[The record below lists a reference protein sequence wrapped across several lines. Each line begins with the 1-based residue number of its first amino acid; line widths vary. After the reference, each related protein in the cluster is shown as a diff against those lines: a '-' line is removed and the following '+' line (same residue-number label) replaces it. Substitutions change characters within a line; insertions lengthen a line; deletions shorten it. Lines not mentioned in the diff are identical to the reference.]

1 MKRALLLALLVQ
13 LAACAQQPS
22 SQGKDTEVLE
32 SANPRARVHTEL
44 AAQYYARRQYPVA
57 LQELH
62 EALQSDAGYAPAY
75 NMLGLV
81 HAALLEDKEADN
93 SFRKALELA
102 PQYSE
107 AHNNYGQFL
116 CATKRRPEAMDHF
129 ELAWKNPL
137 YGNPEKS
144 LANAGYCV
152 LRHGEVAE
160 AERYAQR
167 ALVRA
172 PGQPLALA
180 ILAEIHYR
188 RGNAAMARS
197 VLRQLEAQGPL
208 DVGALWLGVR
218 VERAAGNRE
227 AEANYG
233 LQLRR
238 RYPDSQEAAWLL
250 GGQYDMPGGR
260 P

>member
-1 MKRALLLALLVQ
+1 MKRALLLVLLFQ

-22 SQGKDTEVLE
+22 SQGKDTEILE

-57 LQELH
+57 LQELR
-62 EALQSDAGYAPAY
+62 ESLQSDAAYAPAY

-81 HAALLEDKEADN
+81 HAALLEEREADD
-93 SFRKALELA
+93 SFRRALDLA

-116 CATKRRPEAMDHF
+116 CATKRRAEAMEHF
-129 ELAWKNPL
+129 EQAWKNPL
-137 YGNPEKS
+137 YGNPEKA
-144 LANAGYCV
+144 LANAGFCI
-152 LRHGEVAE
+152 LRQGDTAE

-167 ALVRA
+167 ALVRM

-180 ILAEIHYR
+180 VLAEIQLL
-188 RGNAAMARS
+188 RGNTAMARTM
-197 VLRQLEAQGPL
+197 LRQLETQGPL
-208 DVGALWLGVR
+208 DAGALWLGIR

-227 AEANYG
+227 AEASYG

-238 RYPDSQEAAWLL
+238 RYPDSPETTWLL
-250 GGQYDMPGGR
+250 AGQYDMPEGR
-260 P
+260 R